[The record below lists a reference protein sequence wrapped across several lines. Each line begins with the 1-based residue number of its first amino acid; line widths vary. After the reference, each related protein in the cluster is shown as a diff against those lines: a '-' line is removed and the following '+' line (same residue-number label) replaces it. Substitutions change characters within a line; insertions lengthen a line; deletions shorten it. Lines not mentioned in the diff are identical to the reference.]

1 MSVETLYQM
10 PTGLHLEGGK
20 GEGLS
25 DQRGSATMTPPN
37 VITSKEKSS
46 QNSHQPKPLGFMTL
60 EGLGEEASSLSTA
73 KELDK
78 FHLPPP
84 HGGGGTQLSTHTP
97 ASWDVCENCKTVSSL
112 FDSN

>member
-97 ASWDVCENCKTVSSL
+97 ASVFAFLGGV
-112 FDSN
+112 